1 MDSLAFSVSMCVYG
15 GDNAAHFDTAVDSVV
30 NQTVRPQEIVLTVDG
45 PVPESIDR
53 VIEKYSCALD
63 GSRIAFK
70 VIRLEKNVGHGEA
83 RRICF
88 DNCAYDLIALM
99 DADDISVADRFQKE
113 IEVFKQDSSL
123 SVVGSHVA
131 EFTDNPEEI
140 KSRRTVSLTDDEI
153 KRDMRGRCPVNQ
165 PTVMFKKKDVAEVG
179 GYIDWFCNED
189 YYLWI
194 RLAQANKRFANVDEC
209 LVKMRV
215 DQKSYQRRGGLKYF
229 RSERNIQRLMLRS
242 GMITPAV
249 YLVNVAKR
257 FIVQLLLPNSLRGWV
272 FNKFARE

>member
-1 MDSLAFSVSMCVYG
+1 
-15 GDNAAHFDTAVDSVV
+15 
-30 NQTVRPQEIVLTVDG
+30 
-45 PVPESIDR
+45 
-53 VIEKYSCALD
+53 
-63 GSRIAFK
+63 
-70 VIRLEKNVGHGEA
+70 
-83 RRICF
+83 
-88 DNCAYDLIALM
+88 M